1 MVRNGVQPRVKSKD
15 EIGLRLSALSVEIA
29 QLVVNYVLLAGMIV
43 HNMYHA
49 FQVTEITNVTKND
62 DLW

>member
-1 MVRNGVQPRVKSKD
+1 MESSRGSKVKTRLVSDSQPCLYF
-15 EIGLRLSALSVEIA
+15 EEIA